1 MHLKLATAPA
11 GTACAVSRY
20 FQRLDSILLP
30 NRVHTPAQVTQ
41 TFGCTEAE
49 SIYANKERGNM
60 EFSMLYQELQNST
73 EMIRALLAGVA
84 PQEARLQPSAES
96 WSILEVVC
104 HLYDE
109 EREDFR
115 EHLDFILHR
124 QNEEW
129 HAIDTEGWVTQRK
142 YNEQNF
148 AEMQEKFFVEREI
161 SLAWLTGLQNPDW
174 EKTYT
179 TEYRTISAGE
189 MFACWVAHDNLHL
202 RQLVELRRLRLE
214 NITKPYSLEYAG
226 DW

>member
-1 MHLKLATAPA
+1 
-11 GTACAVSRY
+11 
-20 FQRLDSILLP
+20 
-30 NRVHTPAQVTQ
+30 
-41 TFGCTEAE
+41 
-49 SIYANKERGNM
+49 M
-60 EFSMLYQELQNST
+60 EFGILYQELQNSI
-73 EMIRALLAGVA
+73 EMIRALLAGVEPEA
-84 PQEARLQPSAES
+84 ARLKPSAES

-124 QNEEW
+124 QNEQW
-129 HAIDTEGWVTQRK
+129 HEIDPERENE

-148 AEMQEKFFVEREI
+148 AEMQEKFFAEREK
-161 SLAWLTGLQNPDW
+161 SFAWLKGLQNPDW

-179 TEYRTISAGE
+179 TPYRTISAGE
-189 MFACWVAHDNLHL
+189 MFACWVAHDNLHI

-214 NITKPYSLEYAG
+214 NITQPYNLEYAG

>member
-1 MHLKLATAPA
+1 
-11 GTACAVSRY
+11 
-20 FQRLDSILLP
+20 
-30 NRVHTPAQVTQ
+30 
-41 TFGCTEAE
+41 
-49 SIYANKERGNM
+49 M
-60 EFSMLYQELQNST
+60 EFSILYEELKNST
-73 EMIRALLAGVA
+73 EMIRALLAGVEPEA
-84 PQEARLQPSAES
+84 ARLKPSVES

-124 QNEEW
+124 QKEKW
-129 HAIDTEGWVTQRK
+129 HTIDSERLAIERN

-148 AEMQEKFFVEREI
+148 AEMQGKFFAEREK
-161 SLAWLTGLQNPDW
+161 SLAWLKGLQNPAW

-189 MFACWVAHDNLHL
+189 MFACWVAHDNLHI
-202 RQLVELRRLRLE
+202 RQLVKLRRLRLE
-214 NITKPYSLEYAG
+214 NCTKPYSLGYAG